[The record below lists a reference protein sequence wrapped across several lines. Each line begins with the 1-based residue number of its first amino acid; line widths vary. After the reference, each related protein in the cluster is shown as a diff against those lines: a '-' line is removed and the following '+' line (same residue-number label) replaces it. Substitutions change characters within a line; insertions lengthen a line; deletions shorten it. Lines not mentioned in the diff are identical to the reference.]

1 MPTTVVTTVT
11 TVVQPDGKVEQTT
24 ETVTTKGKGLGGG
37 GVRKPNALLVQ
48 RLREHGQE
56 HVLAFWDDLN
66 DKHKTQLEDDVSV
79 HAAELCGVHDVA
91 SACLDPSLFTCPSCY
106 TTKHLAVCFF
116 SKLQQ
121 ITQNSSTP
129 A

>member
-24 ETVTTKGKGLGGG
+24 ETVTTKGKG
-37 GVRKPNALLVQ
+37 GVREPNALLVQ

-66 DKHKTQLEDDVSV
+66 DKQKTQLEDDVSV
-79 HAAELCGVHDVA
+79 HAAELCGVRIVA

-106 TTKHLAVCFF
+106 TT
-116 SKLQQ
+116 
-121 ITQNSSTP
+121 
-129 A
+129 